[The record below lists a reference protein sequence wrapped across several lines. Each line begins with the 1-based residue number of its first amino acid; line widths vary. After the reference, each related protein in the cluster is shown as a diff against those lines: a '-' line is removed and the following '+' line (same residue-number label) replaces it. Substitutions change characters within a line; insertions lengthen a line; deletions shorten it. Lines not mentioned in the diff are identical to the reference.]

1 MQYGSIEFKIYQ
13 MKFSIK
19 LLTILA
25 IILAIISAV
34 LFISKEYIG
43 GIVTSILFVAV
54 LLIIMWF
61 KKMKKDLE
69 LKIKQYGGSY
79 YGN

>member
-1 MQYGSIEFKIYQ
+1 

-25 IILAIISAV
+25 IILTIISVV

-43 GIVTSILFVAV
+43 GIVTGILFIVILA
-54 LLIIMWF
+54 IIMWF
-61 KKMKKDLE
+61 NKMKKDLE
-69 LKIKQYGGSY
+69 IKAQEYSNLSNKNLRGKNGKVSQF
-79 YGN
+79 N

>member
-13 MKFSIK
+13 MKSSIK
-19 LLTILA
+19 LLTVLA

-34 LFISKEYIG
+34 LFISKEHIG
-43 GIVTSILFVAV
+43 AIVTSILFVVV

-69 LKIKQYGGSY
+69 LKIK
-79 YGN
+79 

>member
-61 KKMKKDLE
+61 KKIKKDLE
-69 LKIKQYGGSY
+69 VKIKQYGGGY

>member
-19 LLTILA
+19 LLTVLA

-34 LFISKEYIG
+34 LFISKEHIG
-43 GIVTSILFVAV
+43 GIVTSVLFVVV

-61 KKMKKDLE
+61 KKMKKRFR
-69 LKIKQYGGSY
+69 IK
-79 YGN
+79 N

>member
-43 GIVTSILFVAV
+43 GIVTSILFVVV

-69 LKIKQYGGSY
+69 VKIK
-79 YGN
+79 